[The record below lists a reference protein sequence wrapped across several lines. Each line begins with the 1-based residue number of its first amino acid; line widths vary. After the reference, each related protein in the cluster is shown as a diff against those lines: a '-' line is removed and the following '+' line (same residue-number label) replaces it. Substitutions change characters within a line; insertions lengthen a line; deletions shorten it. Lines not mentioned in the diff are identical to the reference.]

1 MADAATP
8 PRDYDAEIAVLVK
21 ERDVAALDL
30 LKDVQEILNRED
42 VAQAITDLSALL
54 PRLPQDG
61 SLGSP
66 RNQAMNV
73 VSVLN
78 NVRESFDR
86 EVTRVQAIVDAQT
99 QP

>member
-1 MADAATP
+1 MANTP
-8 PRDYDAEIAVLVK
+8 SQPRDYDAEIAALVK

-54 PRLPQDG
+54 PQLPQDG

-73 VSVLN
+73 VNVVN
-78 NVRESFDR
+78 NVRDNFDR
-86 EVTRVQAIVDAQT
+86 EVARVQAIVDAQA